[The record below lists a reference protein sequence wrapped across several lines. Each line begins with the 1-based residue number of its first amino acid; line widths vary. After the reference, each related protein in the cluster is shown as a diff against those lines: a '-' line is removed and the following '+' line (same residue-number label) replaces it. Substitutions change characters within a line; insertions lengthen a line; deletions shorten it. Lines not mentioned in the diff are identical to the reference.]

1 MRTVPHRV
9 AETPDAVPAEA
20 PRPDGESVPGGVSGA
35 AGPAALAAAF
45 EAERPHL
52 RGVAYRLLGSFAD
65 AEDAVQEAWLRLGRV
80 DADRISDL
88 RAWLTVVVSRL
99 CLDQLRSARGRR
111 EGYVGPWLPEPFVA
125 GLAGGDGA
133 GGGADAGSPVLDAAF
148 VAGAAVPV
156 GPDPASGGRA
166 PDPADRVTLAES
178 VSMAMMVV
186 LETLSPAERTA
197 FILHDVFGY
206 DFTEIAAATG
216 RTPAAARQLASR
228 ARRHVRD
235 RSVRFDPDPAS
246 RRRVAEAFFAAAAG
260 GELDG
265 LLSLLDPDAV
275 LRSDGGGLAQA
286 ARRPVVGADRVARFV
301 LGILAKAA
309 RRADGRVR
317 IQPIEVNGEPGFAN
331 FEGDV
336 LRYIAGLHVAGGR
349 IVEINIMANPEKMRH
364 LPAAAPSKAAA
375 PPGVPALP
383 GRTVGPGDGAGAGSV
398 DPA

>member
-1 MRTVPHRV
+1 MP
-9 AETPDAVPAEA
+9 
-20 PRPDGESVPGGVSGA
+20 
-35 AGPAALAAAF
+35 GPADPPALAAAF

-65 AEDAVQEAWLRLGRV
+65 AEDVVQEAWLRLGRV
-80 DADRISDL
+80 DADRIEDL

-111 EGYVGPWLPEPFVA
+111 EGYVGPWLPEPFVD
-125 GLAGGDGA
+125 GLAGGDGTR
-133 GGGADAGSPVLDAAF
+133 GGADAGSPVVDAAF
-148 VAGAAVPV
+148 LAGAAVPV

-197 FILHDVFGY
+197 LILHDVFGY

-228 ARRHVRD
+228 ARRHVRG

-246 RRRVAEAFFAAAAG
+246 RRRVADAFLAAAAG
-260 GELDG
+260 DDLDG
-265 LLSLLDPDAV
+265 LLALLDPNAV

-286 ARRPVVGADRVARFV
+286 ARRPVAGADRVARFV
-301 LGILAKAA
+301 LGILAKAT
-309 RRADGRVR
+309 RRAGGPVR
-317 IQPIEVNGEPGFAN
+317 IQPIVVNGEPGFAS

-349 IVEINIMANPEKMRH
+349 VVEIDIVANPEKMRH
-364 LPAAAPSKAAA
+364 LPDAAPARDAVAVGDAALTGGAPPAGGAA
-375 PPGVPALP
+375 PAS
-383 GRTVGPGDGAGAGSV
+383 SV
-398 DPA
+398 DSA

>member
-1 MRTVPHRV
+1 MTTVPSR
-9 AETPDAVPAEA
+9 
-20 PRPDGESVPGGVSGA
+20 A
-35 AGPAALAAAF
+35 AQRALAAAF
-45 EAERPHL
+45 EAERPYL

-80 DADRISDL
+80 DAEQISDL

-111 EGYVGPWLPEPFVA
+111 EGYVGPWLPEPFVD
-125 GLAGGDGA
+125 GLAGSAGA
-133 GGGADAGSPVLDAAF
+133 GGGADGGSPVLDAAF
-148 VAGAAVPV
+148 LAGAAVPV
-156 GPDPASGGRA
+156 GPDPAGGGRV

-197 FILHDVFGY
+197 FVLHDVFGY

-260 GELDG
+260 GSLDG
-265 LLSLLDPDAV
+265 LLALLDPDAV

-286 ARRPVVGADRVARFV
+286 ARRPVAGADRVARFV

-317 IQPIEVNGEPGFAN
+317 VEAIEVNGEPGFAS

-336 LRYIAGLHVAGGR
+336 LRFIAGLHVAGGR
-349 IVEINIMANPEKMRH
+349 IVEINIVANPEKMRH
-364 LPAAAPSKAAA
+364 LPAAAAA
-375 PPGVPALP
+375 PPSGSAPARAP
-383 GRTVGPGDGAGAGSV
+383 AGSV